1 MGEDSPLWQQSSDPV
16 KVAAAMVQLANM
28 AEPPVELLI
37 GADAYAYASQA
48 AKAVSESDAKWQS
61 LTESTRVG

>member
-1 MGEDSPLWQQSSDPV
+1 
-16 KVAAAMVQLANM
+16 MVQLANM